1 MSAPDVAATP
11 HLDWLFALQR
21 FGIKPGL
28 GPMKTLLAD
37 LGAPQTGMRNVLV
50 AGTNGKGSVARA
62 ISASLVEAGEVT
74 GLYTSPHLQHVGERV
89 QVSGAPT
96 PDAELDELIGR
107 VRPAAERN
115 ENTFFEVI
123 TAVALLRFAE
133 AGVSTAV
140 LEVGLG
146 GRLDATNAVEP
157 ALSVITSVALD
168 HTAVLGNTL
177 ELIAAEKAGILRP
190 TVPALSGVVEGG
202 PAEVIARRAAEI
214 GAPLAQ
220 YGVAFWGS
228 DIRLAWDETSFT
240 WRHPG
245 AASDGAKVVSS
256 FVGRHQVVNLALALE
271 AAAALGVSLQA
282 ALAGVAAARWP
293 GRLEPFTW
301 KGRRVVLDGAHNPAA
316 ATALAA
322 AIRELTGGAAV
333 LVFGASADKDVA
345 GVVQLLAPLAG
356 RVVVTRAARSPRAM
370 HPAELAALVP
380 GASVTDDPVS
390 ALRAAGEL
398 TQPGDTIVVAGSL
411 FLVGEMRDLLTG
423 AAGEDRLHWQ

>member
-1 MSAPDVAATP
+1 MSALDAAATP

-28 GPMKTLLAD
+28 GPMKALLAD
-37 LGAPQTGMRNVLV
+37 LGSPQAGMRNVLV

-74 GLYTSPHLQHVGERV
+74 GLYTSPHLQHIGERV
-89 QVSGAPT
+89 QVSGTPT
-96 PDAELDELIGR
+96 PDTVLDELIGR

-115 ENTFFEVI
+115 GNTFFEVI

-133 AGVSTAV
+133 AEVSTAV

-157 ALSVITSVALD
+157 AVSVITSVALD

-190 TVPALSGVVEGG
+190 LVPALSGVAEAG
-202 PAEVIARRAAEI
+202 PAEVIARRAADI
-214 GAPLAQ
+214 GAPLTQ
-220 YGVAFWGS
+220 YGVDFWGS
-228 DIRLAWDETSFT
+228 DIGVAWEETSFT

-245 AASDGAKVVSS
+245 AVGDGARVVSS
-256 FVGRHQVVNLALALE
+256 FVGRHQVVNLTLALE
-271 AAAALGVSLQA
+271 AAAALGVPLQA
-282 ALAGVAAARWP
+282 ALAGVASARWP
-293 GRLEPFTW
+293 GRLEPFTRN
-301 KGRRVVLDGAHNPAA
+301 GRRVVLDGAHNPAA

-322 AIRELTGGAAV
+322 AIGELTGRAAV

-345 GVVQLLAPLAG
+345 GVIQLLTPLVG
-356 RVVVTRAARSPRAM
+356 RVVVTRAVRSPRAM
-370 HPAELAALVP
+370 DPAELAALVP
-380 GASVTDDPVS
+380 GALVSDDPAS
-390 ALRAAGEL
+390 ALRAASEL

-423 AAGEDRLHWQ
+423 VAGEDRLHWQ

>member
-1 MSAPDVAATP
+1 MSAPEVEATP

-28 GPMKTLLAD
+28 GSMKALLAD
-37 LGAPQTGMRNVLV
+37 LGSPQVGVRNVLV
-50 AGTNGKGSVARA
+50 AGTNGKGSAARA
-62 ISASLVEAGEVT
+62 LAACLAEGGEVA

-89 QVSGAPT
+89 RVAGVAT
-96 PDAELDELIGR
+96 PDAALDELVGR
-107 VRPAAERN
+107 ARPAAERN
-115 ENTFFEVI
+115 GNTFFEVI

-168 HTAVLGNTL
+168 HTAVLGHTL
-177 ELIAAEKAGILRP
+177 ELIAGEKAGIMRP
-190 TVPALSGVVEGG
+190 LVPVLSGVCEAG
-202 PAEVIARRAAEI
+202 PTAVIARQAAEL
-214 GAPLAQ
+214 GAPLSQ
-220 YGVAFWGS
+220 YGGDFWGS
-228 DIRLAWDETSFT
+228 DVDVAWEGTSFT

-245 AASDGAKVVSS
+245 AECDGVRVSS
-256 FVGRHQVVNLALALE
+256 PLVGRHQVANLALALE
-271 AAAALGVSLQA
+271 AATALGVPLQA
-282 ALAGVAAARWP
+282 ALAGVAAASWP
-293 GRLEPFTW
+293 GRLESFSW
-301 KGRRVVLDGAHNPAA
+301 NDRRVVLDGAHNPAA

-322 AIRELTGGAAV
+322 AIGELTGGVAL

-345 GVVQLLAPLAG
+345 GVTHLLAPLAE

-370 HPAELAALVP
+370 EPSALAALVP
-380 GASVTDDPVS
+380 GASVSSDPAS
-390 ALRAAGEL
+390 ALRAAREL

-423 AAGEDRLHWQ
+423 GAVENRLHWQ